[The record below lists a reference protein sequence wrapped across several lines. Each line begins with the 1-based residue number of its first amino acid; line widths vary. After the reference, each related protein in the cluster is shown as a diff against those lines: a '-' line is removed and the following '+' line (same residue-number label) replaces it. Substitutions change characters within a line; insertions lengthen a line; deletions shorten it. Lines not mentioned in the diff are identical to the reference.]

1 MNTTVSTEL
10 CGPALAG
17 DFRPLTADEC
27 ALVAGGRST
36 FGHAMDGFN
45 NGIALGT
52 VSGAALTGATL
63 GATRWGVI
71 GGALGF
77 SWGLGWGVGVSL
89 RWFVYRR

>member
-1 MNTTVSTEL
+1 MNTTVSTEVCESSFTRGL
-10 CGPALAG
+10 
-17 DFRPLTADEC
+17 RPLTADEC

-36 FGHAMDGFN
+36 MGHATEGFN
-45 NGIALGT
+45 TGIAMGT
-52 VSGAALTGATL
+52 VGGAALTGATM

-89 RWFVYRR
+89 RQFVYRR